1 MLASINYR
9 GRVTEPVNHLSFGIK
24 PPQYIQKCQGYTLV
38 IFRSGKCRIMGC
50 KKPLDLIPSGKSFV
64 ASIHVNMPYRIEI
77 DGIQSITVTA
87 SLSKMVH
94 LYKLAEKLKEQC
106 MLEPELFS
114 ALRYLKYNPMCVNI
128 FSSGKVVMLGIKT
141 LEYKQ
146 LVDDIL
152 SDITKLL

>member
-1 MLASINYR
+1 
-9 GRVTEPVNHLSFGIK
+9 
-24 PPQYIQKCQGYTLV
+24 
-38 IFRSGKCRIMGC
+38 MGC

-106 MLEPELFS
+106 MFEPELFS